1 MSRVVK
7 FEFLYRGMAYS
18 SENKEFPWLKKHYTL
33 SQLIEK
39 SLPEL
44 SDVHGFSELVAKR
57 QFTGLADKNGAEIY
71 EGDIVTDGENF
82 GEVKFFTD
90 GIASCGCCITSFS
103 GSGFAAYTQDECD
116 GFSLEKCLVAGNIY
130 QHPELLK

>member
-1 MSRVVK
+1 M
-7 FEFLYRGMAYS
+7 M
-18 SENKEFPWLKKHYTL
+18 ENVQNHIGAAT
-33 SQLIEK
+33 
-39 SLPEL
+39 
-44 SDVHGFSELVAKR
+44 GFGHLLQNTAKGIDECHVM
-57 QFTGLADKNGAEIY
+57 QFTGLADKNGVEIY

-116 GFSLEKCLVAGNIY
+116 GFYLEKCLVAGNIH